1 MVAGQS
7 HGTATQSAA
16 DQLSWQ
22 AHRDSHSQPLPGVPG
37 WIDTLQQLDARMI
50 YFAHDRCVWSR
61 DVSFRDG
68 RRHRHLTGSAA
79 APSRTGPSQSAA
91 VKPRMET
98 AVLASQ
104 AAGHSPRAEFWSGT
118 RRVAACS

>member
-61 DVSFRDG
+61 DVSFRDD

-79 APSRTGPSQSAA
+79 APSRTGLIPVRRRSNPEWRLPYWPTKPQVTVHAPNSGA
-91 VKPRMET
+91 VH
-98 AVLASQ
+98 
-104 AAGHSPRAEFWSGT
+104 AG
-118 RRVAACS
+118 